1 MSKESISEKTLI
13 STYLSETEKVIRT
26 ELPPDE
32 REDILAKLRQRW
44 SFLHVRSHFDEF
56 LKSYK
61 LKSLAASEI
70 LEIKGFMA
78 EIFPNEQV
86 TLEPDEKCQILAVS
100 IQTPEGKLDGQ
111 FTIEPS
117 EEKAPKPAFLP
128 FLVCRVG
135 DPGLAWVFGRVETLS
150 EPEARIALNSVAQE
164 FWQTKK
170 GLKLMKKTQRTFE
183 AFVEHVPAGLLANEG
198 LKRHYKIFGIITAV
212 DGDLSKTPDAKAA

>member
-13 STYLSETEKVIRT
+13 STYLSETEIVIRT

-86 TLEPDEKCQILAVS
+86 TLEPDEKGQILAVS
-100 IQTPEGKLDGQ
+100 VQTPEGKLDGQ

>member
-13 STYLSETEKVIRT
+13 STYLSETEIVIRT

-111 FTIEPS
+111 FTIEPP
-117 EEKAPKPAFLP
+117 EEKARKPAFLP

>member
-1 MSKESISEKTLI
+1 MI
-13 STYLSETEKVIRT
+13 STYLSETEIVIRT

-32 REDILAKLRQRW
+32 REDILAKLSQRW

-70 LEIKGFMA
+70 LEIKRFMA

-86 TLEPDEKCQILAVS
+86 TLEPDEKGQILAVS
-100 IQTPEGKLDGQ
+100 VQTPEGKLDGQ

-150 EPEARIALNSVAQE
+150 EPEARIVLNSVAQE

-183 AFVEHVPAGLLANEG
+183 AFVEHVPAGLLTNEG

>member
-13 STYLSETEKVIRT
+13 STYLSETEIVIRT

-70 LEIKGFMA
+70 LEIKGLMA

-100 IQTPEGKLDGQ
+100 VQTPEGKLDGQ
-111 FTIEPS
+111 FTIEPP